1 MMKIKKEIRR
11 FLAEDTGA
19 ALAEYAILLA
29 FIAIVCIVAV
39 TFLGSKIS
47 SKFVQYGQSIS

>member
-1 MMKIKKEIRR
+1 MTKIMKMVRC

-39 TFLGSKIS
+39 TFLGTKIS
-47 SKFVQYGQSIS
+47 AKFVQYGQAVS

>member
-1 MMKIKKEIRR
+1 MAIKRMIRC
-11 FLAEDTGA
+11 FLAEDKGA

-39 TFLGSKIS
+39 TFLGTRIS
-47 SKFVQYGQSIS
+47 AKFVQYGNAIS

>member
-1 MMKIKKEIRR
+1 MSKAMRVIRR
-11 FLAEDTGA
+11 FLAEDAGA
-19 ALAEYAILLA
+19 ALAEYAILIA

-47 SKFVQYGQSIS
+47 AKFAGLGNSFT